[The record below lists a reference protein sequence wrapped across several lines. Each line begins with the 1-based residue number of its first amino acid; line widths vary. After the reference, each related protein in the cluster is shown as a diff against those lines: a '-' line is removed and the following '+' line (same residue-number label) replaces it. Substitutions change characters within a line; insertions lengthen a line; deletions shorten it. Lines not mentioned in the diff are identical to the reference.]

1 MVVELRTVIS
11 ISFVLNIGEYLNHF
25 EEIVVEHSGMNKK
38 EIITKMALSLLHT
51 IVFGCFL

>member
-1 MVVELRTVIS
+1 MVVELWTVIS

-38 EIITKMALSLLHT
+38 ERITKKALLLLHT